1 MIYLAGPSMVANT
14 SLAGTNTELY
24 PAITRDGY
32 SLVHAHGAAFDN
44 PDLIVACVIG
54 AGRWRVVAFQ

>member
-1 MIYLAGPSMVANT
+1 MVANT